1 MDAPKECIY
10 SILLFDVDHFKS
22 FNDTHGH
29 LVGDFVLKEGV
40 KRVKNALRGMDRLGR
55 YGGEEFLVLLPSTDH
70 IGAIAVGENVR
81 ECIARGEFIAPEG
94 QSVGHVTVSGGVATY
109 PEDGRSVPELIKA
122 ADSRLYTA
130 KAQGRNR
137 IVPDVASVKTLK

>member
-1 MDAPKECIY
+1 M
-10 SILLFDVDHFKS
+10 
-22 FNDTHGH
+22 
-29 LVGDFVLKEGV
+29 
-40 KRVKNALRGMDRLGR
+40 KNALRGMDRLGR

-81 ECIARGEFIAPEG
+81 ECIARGEFLSLRRG
-94 QSVGHVTVSGGVATY
+94 NLLDTSLSVAVL
-109 PEDGRSVPELIKA
+109 PPPRDGRSVPELIKV

-137 IVPDVASVKTLK
+137 IVLEVGSVKTLK